1 MNHYMHEQNKQTW
14 IVTRMNQTDMNHN
27 THASVNQTDMNQ
39 SIQQT

>member
-1 MNHYMHEQNKQTW
+1 
-14 IVTRMNQTDMNHN
+14 MNQTDMNHN